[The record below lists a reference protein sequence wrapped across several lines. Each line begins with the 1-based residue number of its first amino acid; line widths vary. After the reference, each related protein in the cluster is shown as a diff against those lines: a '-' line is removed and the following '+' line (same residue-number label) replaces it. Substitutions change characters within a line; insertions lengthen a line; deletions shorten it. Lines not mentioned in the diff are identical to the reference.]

1 MKEREME
8 LQTKAYCKTLLHS
21 FAITVI
27 KWNKDV
33 PEIKKRV
40 W

>member
-8 LQTKAYCKTLLHS
+8 LLEAFCKTLLHS

-33 PEIKKRV
+33 PEIKQRV